1 MMKTMIAIVA
11 SGLVANLSAP
21 IAAQMTPA
29 PTVAAAA
36 SAFSIDSPIEQLVAN
51 PATKTVLD
59 TDFPGLTGH
68 PAYEQ
73 FKAMSLKQLQPF
85 SNGVITDDLLVKA
98 GTDLA
103 AIK

>member
-1 MMKTMIAIVA
+1 MMKTKIATIA
-11 SGLVANLSAP
+11 LGLAACLSTPITAQTTAAP
-21 IAAQMTPA
+21 AMA
-29 PTVAAAA
+29 PVA

-51 PATKTVLD
+51 PATKIVLD
-59 TDFPGLTGH
+59 TDFPGLTAH

>member
-1 MMKTMIAIVA
+1 MKSMIAVVV
-11 SGLVANLSAP
+11 SGLVASLSVP
-21 IAAQMTPA
+21 LAAQMTPA
-29 PTVAAAA
+29 PAVAAAA
-36 SAFSIDSPIEQLVAN
+36 SALSIDSSIEQLVAN

-59 TDFPGLTGH
+59 TDFPGLTAH

>member
-1 MMKTMIAIVA
+1 MKTKIAIIA
-11 SGLVANLSAP
+11 AGLIAALSAP
-21 IAAQMTPA
+21 IAAET
-29 PTVAAAA
+29 TVAAPAVAA
-36 SAFSIDSPIEQLVAN
+36 AISAFSIDSPIEQLVAN

-59 TDFPGLTGH
+59 TDFPGLTAH

>member
-1 MMKTMIAIVA
+1 MMKAMIAIVA
-11 SGLVANLSAP
+11 WGLVANLSAP
-21 IAAQMTPA
+21 ISAQVSPESVVAPMAAT
-29 PTVAAAA
+29 
-36 SAFSIDSPIEQLVAN
+36 FSIDSPIEQLVAN

-59 TDFPGLTGH
+59 TDFPGLTAH

-73 FKAMSLKQLQPF
+73 FKGMSLKQLQPF

-98 GTDLA
+98 GMDLA